1 LSAFLWFQELIQE
14 VSMATTVYP
23 WKENLACV
31 STYKI
36 LTNMQQ
42 LSSSKTKFEAAA
54 DLKLGQ
60 LAYFPSTT
68 SSPDLIEMAAMLI
81 TREYS
86 KLLSRDYVIAPQTT
100 GVTWKKLMRAMEA
113 VFADKQKTVR
123 DLAEAIDLQ
132 IKFGDE

>member
-1 LSAFLWFQELIQE
+1 
-14 VSMATTVYP
+14 MATTVYP

-31 STYKI
+31 SAYKI
-36 LTNMQQ
+36 LANMQQ
-42 LSSSKTKFEAAA
+42 LSASKTKFEAAA
-54 DLKLGQ
+54 DVKLGR

-68 SSPDLIEMAAMLI
+68 SSPALVEMAAMLI

-86 KLLSRDYVIAPQTT
+86 KILSRDYVIAPQTV

-113 VFADKQKTVR
+113 VFADKEKTIR
-123 DLAEAIDLQ
+123 DLAQVVDTQ

>member
-1 LSAFLWFQELIQE
+1 
-14 VSMATTVYP
+14 MATSTYP

-36 LTNMQQ
+36 LANMQQ
-42 LSSSKTKFEAAA
+42 LSSAKTKFEAAP

-68 SSPDLIEMAAMLI
+68 SSSDLIEMAAMLI

-86 KLLSRDYVIAPQTT
+86 KILSRDYLIAPQTA

-113 VFADKQKTVR
+113 AFSDKEKTIR
-123 DLAEAIDLQ
+123 DLAQVVDTHV
-132 IKFGDE
+132 KFGDE